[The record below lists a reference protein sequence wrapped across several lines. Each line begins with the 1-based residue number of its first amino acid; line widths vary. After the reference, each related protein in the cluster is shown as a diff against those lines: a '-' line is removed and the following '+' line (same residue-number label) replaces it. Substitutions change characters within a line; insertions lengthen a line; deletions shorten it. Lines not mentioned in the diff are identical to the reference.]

1 MNDPSRQVWI
11 LTEKS
16 GEILCAYCTCTAGL
30 CRCCNHVIA
39 ALYKVEHAVSHGLT
53 QSSCTSIP
61 CQWNKPTE
69 SVSTPMAI
77 KDIIFEKHLKM
88 NPNPR
93 KSVKRRLYDPRPVS
107 KRTVTDESKQNLL
120 KELKEVSPEAGIHQS
135 FRPLPQDDLPPPLDI
150 IGMTVRE
157 TNPKAT
163 DKELLL
169 SFFDSI
175 SFNDSQLAE
184 IEKATRSQSQSFQ
197 WKSQRRG
204 RITSSRF
211 HEIYTKVNSLNVA
224 KGAIKPKTTPL
235 LADLLNPSRLD
246 HIDAIKYGK
255 EHEDDARQAF
265 ASIEVS
271 KHVNGKLALSGLVVS
286 KSHPFLGAS
295 PDNVLTCKCCGKMA
309 VEYKCPYLLKKKE
322 LSVRDG
328 HAFLDFL
335 VDHEDK

>member
-1 MNDPSRQVWI
+1 MEI
-11 LTEKS
+11 TE
-16 GEILCAYCTCTAGL
+16 A
-30 CRCCNHVIA
+30 
-39 ALYKVEHAVSHGLT
+39 
-53 QSSCTSIP
+53 
-61 CQWNKPTE
+61 
-69 SVSTPMAI
+69 
-77 KDIIFEKHLKM
+77 
-88 NPNPR
+88 
-93 KSVKRRLYDPRPVS
+93 
-107 KRTVTDESKQNLL
+107 
-120 KELKEVSPEAGIHQS
+120 
-135 FRPLPQDDLPPPLDI
+135 
-150 IGMTVRE
+150 
-157 TNPKAT
+157 
-163 DKELLL
+163 
-169 SFFDSI
+169 
-175 SFNDSQLAE
+175 
-184 IEKATRSQSQSFQ
+184 
-197 WKSQRRG
+197 G

-271 KHVNGKLALSGLVVS
+271 KHVNGKLGLSGLVVS

-335 VDHEDK
+335 VDHEDKLQINQKHRYYTQVTGQMALLGCSKAYFVVWSETGALFINTVNFNKEHWECVLRNLVLFYKLHYAPLLLGITQIYTCPSCEKPCLNENEFKPTEAHEHNSVCCSSCNLWYHWKCVSFDKTQVQRDWVCKGCFELIGINQ